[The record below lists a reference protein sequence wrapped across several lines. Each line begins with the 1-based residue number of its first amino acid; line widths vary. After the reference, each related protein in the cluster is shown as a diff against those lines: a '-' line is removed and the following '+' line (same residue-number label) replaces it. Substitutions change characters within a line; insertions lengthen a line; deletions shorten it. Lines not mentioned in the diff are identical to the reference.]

1 MFKGPKAILA
11 SAIANALAE
20 FFEVDAN
27 QIQSNLLGDA
37 NIVLHKVKFKEQITC
52 LPQNS
57 AGNETVIRVTGCVEE
72 VAFSWAWSVGQQK
85 NKAAASAAA
94 ESWVKDAVLTI
105 KGAKFVA
112 KLENG
117 KKSGATSAPT
127 TTDDGINTNEAFV
140 DPATIDADSAKA
152 ILKEPGGLAGYV
164 QNQVRMII
172 DMLKLRIV
180 GFELSVFL
188 PSPGSDSEGRAL
200 KIGGDE
206 VELLSLGRQEEEGTP
221 TPSVLRQQLS
231 INSFF
236 SSIVCGDSPESK
248 EVPFIEPFSYSA
260 EATRCGEERFG
271 SFATGLEVVG
281 MQNDAARDAFVL
293 HAGKVQIETLMQLG
307 VLLLAPP
314 DKVDGLKEAEAP
326 TETVATSE
334 KPSQGDTLVSSFTF
348 PLASMSLIILEENR
362 IVASELSMT
371 YKADGTVCF
380 GRVNRL
386 QYESSSGGQ
395 AEATGIKLNM
405 RPSIQCTID
414 SIESVYIP
422 DSFLLSKPI
431 NSTELLYQG
440 QTLSLIVDSVDAV
453 LFNGDGEKEADTDA
467 TETSVAT
474 ERPVAPCPVHMSV
487 QNIHLKQASD
497 GSSISL
503 ASLNLYVNPKGE
515 SRTQVAVQFDDL
527 NSDLLQLSKVNM
539 CATLPPSPKVIE
551 SLTFAG
557 ERVIV
562 SAGHSTDDWQN
573 QFRRLPRRVSTKTA
587 KSKSSTSSVES
598 LHLPNANI
606 GGLKV
611 TITWGSIGG
620 TMKVKETTL
629 GVKPFQGNDSTS
641 AKDLMYYYTKACL
654 SRVPNF
660 VSNAEVLG
668 INVMDSTAV
677 TYGTWLGISS
687 LGAGGGVAAVAGVDA
702 VKGAVAAGKR
712 SRKAD
717 ESEGWRPGDLLRGVI
732 YSAGEATKEGAIKR
746 GKSHGKGNVVDWAV
760 GAAEGTAEY
769 ASENKS
775 RLGGAAG
782 GGGGFLIGLALGGPI
797 GGVIGG
803 VVAGATAR
811 KAIESYE
818 DKEDSSKH

>member
-1 MFKGPKAILA
+1 MFKGPKAILS

-20 FFEVDAN
+20 YFEVDAN

-37 NIVLHKVKFKEQITC
+37 NIVLHAVELKEQITYV
-52 LPQNS
+52 PQNS
-57 AGNETVIRVTGCVEE
+57 AGNETIIRVTGRVEE

-85 NKAAASAAA
+85 NKASAAA
-94 ESWVKDAVLTI
+94 ESWVKDAVLSI

-112 KLENG
+112 KLEHG
-117 KKSGATSAPT
+117 KKSGVASNPTS
-127 TTDDGINTNEAFV
+127 TTDGGVDTNEAFV
-140 DPATIDADSAKA
+140 DPATIDAESATA
-152 ILKEPGGLAGYV
+152 IKKEPAGLAGYV

-188 PSPGSDSEGRAL
+188 PPPEGGSDDSDDGRTI

-206 VELLSLGRQEEEGTP
+206 VELLSLGRQEEEGI
-221 TPSVLRQQLS
+221 PSVLRQRLS

-236 SSIVCGDSPESK
+236 SSIMCGERES
-248 EVPFIEPFSYSA
+248 VPFIEPFSYSA
-260 EATRCGEERFG
+260 EATRHGAERFG
-271 SFATGLEVVG
+271 SFATGLEVAG
-281 MQNDAARDAFVL
+281 MQKDAAHDAFVL
-293 HAGKVQIETLMQLG
+293 HAGTVQIETLVQLG

-314 DKVDGLKEAEAP
+314 DQMGDPNKAEAV
-326 TETVATSE
+326 TETAPTS
-334 KPSQGDTLVSSFTF
+334 KSPSKGNALASSSFTF

-371 YKADGTVCF
+371 YKADGTVCS

-386 QYESSSGGQ
+386 QYESFSGGH
-395 AEATGIKLNM
+395 AEATGIELNM

-414 SIESVYIP
+414 SIESFYIP

-431 NSTELLYQG
+431 ASTKVMYQG
-440 QTLSLIVDSVDAV
+440 QTLSLVVDSIDAV
-453 LFNGDGEKEADTDA
+453 LFDGDGEKEVDADII
-467 TETSVAT
+467 ETSMET
-474 ERPVAPCPVHMSV
+474 KRPVAPCPMHVSV

-497 GSSISL
+497 GTSISL
-503 ASLNLYVNPKGE
+503 ASMNLWLNPRGE
-515 SRTQVAVQFDDL
+515 NRTQVAVQFDGL
-527 NSDLLQLSKVNM
+527 NSHLLQLSKVNM
-539 CATLPPSPKVIE
+539 CATLPPSPNVLE
-551 SLTFAG
+551 SFSFAG
-557 ERVIV
+557 ERVVV
-562 SAGHSTDDWQN
+562 SAGHSTDDWQRPA
-573 QFRRLPRRVSTKTA
+573 RRIRTKINKSTPSA
-587 KSKSSTSSVES
+587 SSVES

-611 TITWGSIGG
+611 TITWGSA

-629 GVKPFQGNDSTS
+629 GIKPFEGNESTK
-641 AKDLMYYYTKACL
+641 AKDLVNYYTKACL

-660 VSNAEVLG
+660 ISNAEVLG
-668 INVMDSTAV
+668 MNVADSTAV
-677 TYGTWLGISS
+677 TYGTWIGITS
-687 LGAGGGVAAVAGVDA
+687 LGAGGGVAAIAGVDA

-717 ESEGWRPGDLLRGVI
+717 EIEGWRPGDFLRGII
-732 YSAGEATKEGAIKR
+732 YSAEEATREGAIKR
-746 GKSHGKGNVVDWAV
+746 GKLHGKGNVIDWAV
-760 GAAEGTAEY
+760 GAADGTAEY
-769 ASENKS
+769 ACENKS

-803 VVAGATAR
+803 VVAGATTR
-811 KAIESYE
+811 KAIESFE
-818 DKEDSSKH
+818 VKEDSSRH